1 MNERADVLEK
11 MAPKCGVFEE
21 RDSLTFT
28 FYFTTRL
35 SLPFSSVVSFH
46 YKIHTRTYVLDES
59 TSSTSD
65 HCYGARNSRAA
76 SFPFAACVTHPG
88 DVIIQRNASI
98 HRFAG
103 HKGEVAR
110 RSRNFRHFFG
120 KRKRP
125 RKRFEQ
131 GSLNS
136 FSAFKLLKLYGIRL
150 RASRFIYLMF
160 SYAWGCRFK

>member
-1 MNERADVLEK
+1 MKKWRQSAGFLKNATRSLS
-11 MAPKCGVFEE
+11 PFILRRVFPCHFP
-21 RDSLTFT
+21 RSSLFIIR
-28 FYFTTRL
+28 YA
-35 SLPFSSVVSFH
+35 H
-46 YKIHTRTYVLDES
+46 AHVLDES
-59 TSSTSD
+59 TSSASD
-65 HCYGARNSRAA
+65 HCYRARNSRVA